1 MPAAVRGAGRQ
12 TVKPRAKR
20 PPSPNKPS
28 RGPSGSPG
36 QSKLHAAQGVG
47 ISPVASLLGAAAV
60 IVLGVTIAL
69 ATGGRGAKLATAAHD
84 GYDQR
89 LADLGFRVGAVH
101 LQGASKAAQA
111 DIIAAAGL
119 RPGQPIFGLDLEA
132 VRANVEKVGWVKHAK
147 VIRLLPDTMVIAV
160 EERRMLAVWQHAGQ
174 TQVVDS
180 EGAVVAEADPG
191 HFASLPLVVGEG
203 ADKAAAAILPA
214 IASRP
219 RLAQRVE
226 ALVRVDDRRW
236 DLRLKDG
243 ALIQLPAAG
252 EEAALIRLDQLDDKS
267 RILELGLARI
277 DLRDPEMVAVRPR
290 ASTSAPALVADGA

>member
-20 PPSPNKPS
+20 PPSPNKSS
-28 RGPSGSPG
+28 RGPARAPG
-36 QSKLHAAQGVG
+36 PSKLHAAQGVG
-47 ISPVASLLGAAAV
+47 ISPVVALIGTAAV
-60 IVLGVTIAL
+60 VVLGVTIAL
-69 ATGGRGAKLATAAHD
+69 ATGGRGAKLAAAVNA

-89 LADLGFRVGAVH
+89 LADLGFKVSAVH

-111 DIIAAAGL
+111 DIMAATGL
-119 RPGQPIFGLDLEA
+119 HRDQPIFGLDLQA
-132 VRANVEKVGWVKHAK
+132 VRANVEHVGWVKHAK
-147 VIRLLPDTMVIAV
+147 VIRLLPDTLVIAV

-180 EGAVVAEADPG
+180 EGNVVAEADPG
-191 HFASLPLVVGEG
+191 RFAALPLVVGEG
-203 ADKAAAAILPA
+203 AEKAAAAILPS

-243 ALIQLPAAG
+243 GLIQLPATG

-290 ASTSAPALVADGA
+290 ASTNVPALVADGA

>member
-1 MPAAVRGAGRQ
+1 MIGTAAV
-12 TVKPRAKR
+12 V
-20 PPSPNKPS
+20 
-28 RGPSGSPG
+28 
-36 QSKLHAAQGVG
+36 
-47 ISPVASLLGAAAV
+47 
-60 IVLGVTIAL
+60 VLGVTIAL
-69 ATGGRGAKLATAAHD
+69 ATGGRGAKLAAAANA
-84 GYDQR
+84 GYDRR
-89 LADLGFRVGAVH
+89 LADLGFKVSAVH

-111 DIIAAAGL
+111 DIMAAADL
-119 RPGQPIFGLDLEA
+119 HRDQPIFGLDLQA
-132 VRANVEKVGWVKHAK
+132 VRANVERVGWVKHAK

-180 EGAVVAEADPG
+180 EGNVVAEADPG
-191 HFASLPLVVGEG
+191 RFAALPLVVGEG
-203 ADKAAAAILPA
+203 AEKAAAAILPS

-219 RLAQRVE
+219 RLATRVE

-243 ALIQLPAAG
+243 GLIQLPATG

-290 ASTSAPALVADGA
+290 TSTSVPALVADGA

>member
-12 TVKPRAKR
+12 AVKPRAKR
-20 PPSPNKPS
+20 PSSPNKPA
-28 RGPSGSPG
+28 RGAAASPG
-36 QSKLHAAQGVG
+36 PSKLHVAQGVG
-47 ISPVASLLGAAAV
+47 LSPMLALAGTAAV

-69 ATGGRGAKLATAAHD
+69 ATGDRGAKLAAAAATGFD
-84 GYDQR
+84 AQ
-89 LADLGFRVGAVH
+89 LASLGFRVNAIH
-101 LQGASKAAQA
+101 LQGASKAAEA
-111 DIIAAAGL
+111 DILAATGL
-119 RPGQPIFGLDLEA
+119 RRDQPIFGLDLEA
-132 VRANVEKVGWVKHAK
+132 VRASVEHVGWVKHAK
-147 VIRLLPDTMVIAV
+147 VIRLLPDTMVIAI
-160 EERRMLAVWQHAGQ
+160 EERRMLAVWQHAGHA
-174 TQVVDS
+174 QVVDS
-180 EGAVVAEADPG
+180 EGNVVAEADPG
-191 HFASLPLVVGEG
+191 RFAGLPLVVGDG

>member
-1 MPAAVRGAGRQ
+1 M
-12 TVKPRAKR
+12 
-20 PPSPNKPS
+20 
-28 RGPSGSPG
+28 
-36 QSKLHAAQGVG
+36 HAAQGVG
-47 ISPVASLLGAAAV
+47 LSPVVALLGTAAV

-69 ATGGRGAKLATAAHD
+69 ATGGRGAKLAVAANA

-89 LADLGFRVGAVH
+89 LADLGFKINAVH
-101 LQGASKAAQA
+101 LQGASRASEA
-111 DIIAAAGL
+111 DIMAATGL
-119 RPGQPIFGLDLEA
+119 RRDQPIFGLDLEA
-132 VRANVEKVGWVKHAK
+132 VRANVERVGWVKHAK

-160 EERRMLAVWQHAGQ
+160 EERRMLAVWQHAGH

-180 EGAVVAEADPG
+180 EGNVVGEADPG
-191 HFASLPLVVGEG
+191 HFAALPLVVGEG

-214 IASRP
+214 ITARP